1 MATYRV
7 LFWQEIPSQ
16 IVASDDQGEINL
28 PLPPKFM
35 ERIDAAAAERG
46 LSDSDGYLDQWQW
59 SEDAER
65 DGTAEE
71 VAAALLAEFEANTDW

>member
-7 LFWQEIPSQ
+7 LYWQEIPSQ
-16 IVASDDQGEINL
+16 IEARDDHGDVNL

-46 LSDSDGYLDQWQW
+46 LTDSDSYLEHWQW

-65 DGTAEE
+65 DGTAAD
-71 VAAALLAEFEANTDW
+71 VAAALLAELEANADW